1 MNSVLVTYSVKC
13 FFVLLVTL
21 QSVLSVA
28 SSVDG
33 LAKTCVACHGENGIS
48 GNTVWPNLAGQ
59 KQGYLRDQLLAFR
72 DGNRVDPLMN
82 ATVKGLSNQDI
93 ESLALHFSSLVPKVS
108 SVEGKSNQ
116 AGENI
121 RARCISCHGMQGK
134 TVNDQWPN
142 ISGQKKGYLQKQLKA
157 FRDGSRHSE
166 VMAVIVKGFTDQ
178 QIEDVSEYYSQ
189 QHH

>member
-1 MNSVLVTYSVKC
+1 MNSVLVTYSLKC
-13 FFVLLVTL
+13 FFVMLVTL
-21 QSVLSVA
+21 QSVQSLA
-28 SSVDG
+28 GRVDD

-48 GNTVWPNLAGQ
+48 SNTNWPNLAGQ
-59 KQGYLRDQLLAFR
+59 KNGYLRAQLLAFR

-82 ATVKGLSNQDI
+82 ATMKGLSDQEL
-93 ESLALHFSSLVPKVS
+93 ESLAQHFSSLVPKVS
-108 SVEGKSNQ
+108 SIVDKPNQ
-116 AGENI
+116 AGMNI

-166 VMAVIVKGFTDQ
+166 VMTVIVKDFTDQ

-189 QHH
+189 QSH